1 MQVSREDTLLIVVV
15 DLALIE
21 HSVTDSK
28 IEEISFAAG
37 VAPTLEFGNIRHAA
51 SVGEDFDDGSINA
64 EAVEIPFSLQDR
76 HYPHTCLGVL
86 DLKYGW
92 VSIRSGPSH
101 GQPVD
106 IQAEIGE
113 MQSEILQMN
122 RGAKAVGGLL
132 LYSAQYVV
140 VETCAMQ
147 EDRCSKR

>member
-1 MQVSREDTLLIVVV
+1 
-15 DLALIE
+15 
-21 HSVTDSK
+21 
-28 IEEISFAAG
+28 
-37 VAPTLEFGNIRHAA
+37 
-51 SVGEDFDDGSINA
+51 
-64 EAVEIPFSLQDR
+64 
-76 HYPHTCLGVL
+76 VL

-132 LYSAQYVV
+132 LDSAQYVV
-140 VETCAMQ
+140 VKTCAMQ
-147 EDRCSKR
+147 EDGCSKRYEDK